1 MSVSLDDIMEPVE
14 PKDTIQSQQP
24 KNKGKKGSNMKTKIK
39 KVEASIINEPAPINL
54 EPVNQEASNPE
65 PVNPEQANI
74 NMDNLLDSD
83 VIKFDNKNQSSMYFI
98 ACKAVNYLN
107 KELKDKYELAMPL
120 ELYNKIIKDV
130 IPELIGEYTANL
142 KKRCKKVIPE
152 DMLCIGRKI
161 DNKQCS
167 RKRADGSDYC
177 KSHLKRLSN
186 GRMDQPIPVINKNK
200 RGRKPKVQFD
210 PRRYD
215 NEYITLW
222 EDIIEGE
229 KVLIDTENNVYT
241 FDTAAP
247 VLIGKKDVNS
257 TVDLKKLIEKYRK
270 N

>member
-1 MSVSLDDIMEPVE
+1 MSLSLDDIMDPIK
-14 PKDTIQSQQP
+14 PIQSN
-24 KNKGKKGSNMKTKIK
+24 KDKGKGKGSKVNIKIK
-39 KVEASIINEPAPINL
+39 KVESIDPPEKNIL
-54 EPVNQEASNPE
+54 EKQSQTKDDQPNPD
-65 PVNPEQANI
+65 NKADIKADSANV
-74 NMDNLLDSD
+74 NMDNLLNSD

-98 ACKAVNYLN
+98 ACKAVNYLD
-107 KELKDKYELAMPL
+107 KELRDKYQLSMPL
-120 ELYNKIIKDV
+120 ELYNKIIKDI

-142 KKRCKKVIPE
+142 KKRCKKVIPA

-177 KSHLKRLSN
+177 KSHLKKLSN

-229 KVLIDTENNVYT
+229 KVLIDTENNIYT